1 MGGVVLNLVGCLL
14 AFFASTFLLGVSM
27 KIPPPPPTSHDI
39 QSVSSDIANCLVGD
53 KITPGREFLSSTII
67 FTKARMVWMDEAPI
81 RPTEDGR
88 LNSEQLLGSW
98 LQLLADD
105 S

>member
-1 MGGVVLNLVGCLL
+1 MGGVVLSLVGCLL
-14 AFFASTFLLGVSM
+14 AFLASTFLLGASTNL
-27 KIPPPPPTSHDI
+27 PPPLPTSHDI

-53 KITPGREFLSSTII
+53 KITPGREFLPSTII
-67 FTKARMVWMDEAPI
+67 STRARMVWMEEAPI
-81 RPTEDGR
+81 SPTEDGR

-98 LQLLADD
+98 LQLLAD